1 MELWSSDAMQ
11 SGPELGWEWDFY
23 FPLVHQSSETPPL
36 KEGMTLTK
44 CFSLFEGHSQRGVSW
59 ELFVARGWFH
69 PGRGIWWHTCHL
81 LSLLCFLP
89 PADRTG
95 HCSFW
100 NSLPLA
106 SELPHSLV
114 FSFFL
119 LLHGSSFFTRISR
132 RCPWTFCPQQK
143 LTISHVFK
151 YYLMSSTF
159 ILIKLYFSPVFR
171 IFPDQLFFSS
181 SWMSHKHL
189 KLNIFKVK
197 LIVFST
203 APHQRSLSQLLRL
216 KSREWPL
223 TSPSFKN
230 YLVRTNLTNLI
241 HVTFILLFFKFLLL
255 PPNFIWTSALAS

>member
-1 MELWSSDAMQ
+1 ML
-11 SGPELGWEWDFY
+11 PEAGSILEGAFGDTPVICYPY
-23 FPLVHQSSETPPL
+23 FASYHQPIGLDTAPFEIIL
-36 KEGMTLTK
+36 LN
-44 CFSLFEGHSQRGVSW
+44 SL
-59 ELFVARGWFH
+59 
-69 PGRGIWWHTCHL
+69 
-81 LSLLCFLP
+81 
-89 PADRTG
+89 
-95 HCSFW
+95 
-100 NSLPLA
+100 LPLA

-159 ILIKLYFSPVFR
+159 ILIKSYFSPVFR

-216 KSREWPL
+216 KSRE
-223 TSPSFKN
+223 
-230 YLVRTNLTNLI
+230 
-241 HVTFILLFFKFLLL
+241 
-255 PPNFIWTSALAS
+255 